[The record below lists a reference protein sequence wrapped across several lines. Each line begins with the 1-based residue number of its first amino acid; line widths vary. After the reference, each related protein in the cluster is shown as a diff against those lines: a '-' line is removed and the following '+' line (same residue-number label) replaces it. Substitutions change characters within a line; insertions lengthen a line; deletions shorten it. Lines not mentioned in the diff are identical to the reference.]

1 MIISGLRAFCLEKG
15 RRKRFESCL
24 QMPEGHVRERE
35 ETFLPWFSSFPS
47 CSSCPSNP
55 LVPYIWTSVV
65 TALPSPSS
73 PRWSFIHLSILEIIC
88 FLERLSPLV
97 CITTGNDPNSLAI
110 SLVSHL
116 VAPPMNH
123 RCSPGSVHEHLFFFF
138 SCPKIFISSQNQPS
152 LLNK

>member
-1 MIISGLRAFCLEKG
+1 MRAVFKYLKATSE
-15 RRKRFESCL
+15 RERKLSCL
-24 QMPEGHVRERE
+24 GSPHS
-35 ETFLPWFSSFPS
+35 LPV
-47 CSSCPSNP
+47 
-55 LVPYIWTSVV
+55 LH
-65 TALPSPSS
+65 ALPTHLCLTFGLLLSLLCPLQAHQG
-73 PRWSFIHLSILEIIC
+73 WSFIHFSILEIIC
-88 FLERLSPLV
+88 FLETLSPLV